1 MLHINNEL
9 KKYIMK
15 QAVKTIV
22 DSIEKEINTIL
33 NEGNIESNNYGVEQE
48 FEYGTFNYDVSYNM
62 KDNPFLDEWDV
73 LFAEIEIEVKSV
85 TVTNENSKV
94 LTNLS
99 TEVFN
104 QLETTYTNY

>member
-1 MLHINNEL
+1 
-9 KKYIMK
+9 MK

-22 DSIEKEINTIL
+22 DSIEKVIIDTIL
-33 NEGNIESNNYGVEQE
+33 LNTEKSAYGVEQYIE
-48 FEYGTFNYDVSYNM
+48 LGKFTYDIMLN
-62 KDNPFLDEWDV
+62 DNWSKFSDKRNNL
-73 LFAEIEIEVKSV
+73 LTLEVKSV

>member
-1 MLHINNEL
+1 M
-9 KKYIMK
+9 
-15 QAVKTIV
+15 IV
-22 DSIEKEINTIL
+22 TLTCENDNTTHEVLYVDKDFEFGGFEYEIDLNDSWNKWEEVR
-33 NEGNIESNNYGVEQE
+33 NNYL
-48 FEYGTFNYDVSYNM
+48 S
-62 KDNPFLDEWDV
+62 L
-73 LFAEIEIEVKSV
+73 EVKSV